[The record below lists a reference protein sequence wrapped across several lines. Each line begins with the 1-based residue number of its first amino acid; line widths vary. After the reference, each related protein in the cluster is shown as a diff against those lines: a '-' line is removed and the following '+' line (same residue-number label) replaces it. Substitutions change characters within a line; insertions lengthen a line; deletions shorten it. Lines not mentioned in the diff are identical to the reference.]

1 MMWKKR
7 PLAALALSLALLLPT
22 PAQGAEAPAIHAEAA
37 ILMEAETGQILY
49 EKNAHRQMQPA
60 SLTKIMTCLLAIEA
74 GNPEQQVTV
83 TPQALDLM
91 EDAAAIGLQEG
102 ERLPLRELLYAAML
116 PSANDA
122 ANAVAIHIA
131 GSEAA
136 FARQMNR
143 RAEALGL
150 TDTRFVNASG
160 LPVQGHSTTAYD
172 LAEITREALRYPS
185 FLDYAGRPSYFIR
198 PGPENRGY
206 SFSHLNRLLLPGSG
220 YFDARAI
227 AGKTGWTVPAG
238 HCLMTVAEQDGVRL
252 IAIILRA
259 EGDGTMGGP
268 YPDTKALLDYGFGS
282 FRRVELPLPAEGFLG
297 RIQESE
303 YYLTPVGTTVGLMVP
318 AELPREGLTVQL
330 VGTAEGE
337 EGRFWGEAALRNA
350 AGEVLWQGGRIPLT
364 GELLLGDLLGPSA
377 VAYLPQVAKEV
388 PRLPLMEFGAAAVVA
403 ALVGLWRLLAR
414 RGGKE
419 PAGGWSAGRVTQR
432 PGAIK

>member
-7 PLAALALSLALLLPT
+7 PLAALALSLALLLPA

-377 VAYLPQVAKEV
+377 VAYLPRVAKEV
-388 PRLPLMEFGAAAVVA
+388 PRLPLMEFGAAAAVA

-419 PAGGWSAGRVTQR
+419 PAGGR
-432 PGAIK
+432 PPEESPNAPAQ

>member
-22 PAQGAEAPAIHAEAA
+22 PAQGAEAPVIHAEAA

-220 YFDARAI
+220 YFDARVI

-414 RGGKE
+414 QGGKE
-419 PAGGWSAGRVTQR
+419 PAGGR
-432 PGAIK
+432 PPEESPNAPAQ

>member
-22 PAQGAEAPAIHAEAA
+22 PAQGADAPVIHAEAA

-136 FARQMNR
+136 FARQMNC

-220 YFDARAI
+220 YFDARVI

-419 PAGGWSAGRVTQR
+419 PAGGR
-432 PGAIK
+432 PPEESPNAPAQ

>member
-330 VGTAEGE
+330 VGTAEGA

-419 PAGGWSAGRVTQR
+419 PAGGR
-432 PGAIK
+432 PPEESPNAPAQ

>member
-377 VAYLPQVAKEV
+377 VAYLPRVAKEV

-419 PAGGWSAGRVTQR
+419 PAGGR
-432 PGAIK
+432 PPEESPNAPAQ

>member
-22 PAQGAEAPAIHAEAA
+22 PAQGAEAPVIHAEAA

-122 ANAVAIHIA
+122 ANAVAIHLA

-419 PAGGWSAGRVTQR
+419 PAGGR
-432 PGAIK
+432 PPEESPNAPAQ

>member
-22 PAQGAEAPAIHAEAA
+22 PAPGAEAPVIHAEAA

-419 PAGGWSAGRVTQR
+419 PAGGR
-432 PGAIK
+432 PPEESPNAPAQ

>member
-7 PLAALALSLALLLPT
+7 PLAALALSLALLLPA

-419 PAGGWSAGRVTQR
+419 PAGGR
-432 PGAIK
+432 PPEESPNAPAQ

>member
-7 PLAALALSLALLLPT
+7 PLAALALSLALLLPA

-131 GSEAA
+131 GSETA

-318 AELPREGLTVQL
+318 AELPREGLTVL
-330 VGTAEGE
+330 RVGTAEGE

-419 PAGGWSAGRVTQR
+419 PAGGR
-432 PGAIK
+432 PPEESPNAPAQ

>member
-7 PLAALALSLALLLPT
+7 PLAALALSLALLLPA
-22 PAQGAEAPAIHAEAA
+22 PAQGAEAPVIHAEAA

-419 PAGGWSAGRVTQR
+419 PAGGR
-432 PGAIK
+432 PPEESPNAPAQ

>member
-131 GSEAA
+131 GSETA

-297 RIQESE
+297 KIQESE

-419 PAGGWSAGRVTQR
+419 PAGGR
-432 PGAIK
+432 PPEESPNAPAQ

>member
-7 PLAALALSLALLLPT
+7 PLAALALSLALLLPA

-414 RGGKE
+414 QGGKE
-419 PAGGWSAGRVTQR
+419 PAGGR
-432 PGAIK
+432 PPEESPNAPAQ

>member
-7 PLAALALSLALLLPT
+7 PLAALALSLALLLPA

-91 EDAAAIGLQEG
+91 EDAAAIGLREG

-419 PAGGWSAGRVTQR
+419 PAGGR
-432 PGAIK
+432 PPEESPNAPAQ

>member
-337 EGRFWGEAALRNA
+337 EGRFWGGAALRNA

-419 PAGGWSAGRVTQR
+419 PAGGR
-432 PGAIK
+432 PPEESPNAPAQ

>member
-1 MMWKKR
+1 MMWEKR

-22 PAQGAEAPAIHAEAA
+22 PAQGAEAPVIHAEAA

-419 PAGGWSAGRVTQR
+419 PAGGR
-432 PGAIK
+432 PPEESPNAPAQ

>member
-1 MMWKKR
+1 
-7 PLAALALSLALLLPT
+7 
-22 PAQGAEAPAIHAEAA
+22 
-37 ILMEAETGQILY
+37 MEAETGQILY

-136 FARQMNR
+136 FARQMNC

-337 EGRFWGEAALRNA
+337 EGRFWGAAALRNA

-419 PAGGWSAGRVTQR
+419 PAGGR
-432 PGAIK
+432 PPEESPNAPAQ

>member
-364 GELLLGDLLGPSA
+364 GELLLGDILGPSE

-388 PRLPLMEFGAAAVVA
+388 PRLPLMEFGAAAAVA

-419 PAGGWSAGRVTQR
+419 PAGGR
-432 PGAIK
+432 PPEESPNAPAQ

>member
-419 PAGGWSAGRVTQR
+419 PAGGPSAERVTQR

>member
-7 PLAALALSLALLLPT
+7 PLAALALSLALLLPA

-252 IAIILRA
+252 IAIILRS

-419 PAGGWSAGRVTQR
+419 PAGGR
-432 PGAIK
+432 PPEESPNAPAQ

>member
-377 VAYLPQVAKEV
+377 VAYLPRVAKEV
-388 PRLPLMEFGAAAVVA
+388 PRLPLMEFGAAAAVA

-419 PAGGWSAGRVTQR
+419 PAGGRSAGRVTQR
-432 PGAIK
+432 PGTIK

>member
-131 GSEAA
+131 GSETA

-318 AELPREGLTVQL
+318 AELPQDGLTVQL

-377 VAYLPQVAKEV
+377 VAYLPRVAKEV
-388 PRLPLMEFGAAAVVA
+388 PRLPLMEFGAAAAVA

-419 PAGGWSAGRVTQR
+419 PAGGR
-432 PGAIK
+432 PPEESPNAPAQ

>member
-7 PLAALALSLALLLPT
+7 PLAALALSLALLLPA

-303 YYLTPVGTTVGLMVP
+303 YYLTPVGTTVGLMIP

-419 PAGGWSAGRVTQR
+419 PAGGR
-432 PGAIK
+432 PPEESPNAPAQ

>member
-22 PAQGAEAPAIHAEAA
+22 PAQGAEAPVIHAEAA

-364 GELLLGDLLGPSA
+364 GELLLGDILGPSE

-388 PRLPLMEFGAAAVVA
+388 PRLPLMEFGAAAAVA

-419 PAGGWSAGRVTQR
+419 PAGGR
-432 PGAIK
+432 PPEESPNAPAQ

>member
-22 PAQGAEAPAIHAEAA
+22 PAQAAEAPVIHAEAA

-297 RIQESE
+297 KIQESE
-303 YYLTPVGTTVGLMVP
+303 YYLTPVGTTVGLMIP

-364 GELLLGDLLGPSA
+364 GELLLGDILGPSE

-419 PAGGWSAGRVTQR
+419 PAGGR
-432 PGAIK
+432 PPEESPNAPAQ

>member
-22 PAQGAEAPAIHAEAA
+22 PAQGAEAPVIHAEAA

-419 PAGGWSAGRVTQR
+419 PAGGR
-432 PGAIK
+432 PPEESPNAPAQ

>member
-22 PAQGAEAPAIHAEAA
+22 PAQAAEAPAIHAEAA

-419 PAGGWSAGRVTQR
+419 PAGGR
-432 PGAIK
+432 PPEESPNAPAQ

>member
-7 PLAALALSLALLLPT
+7 PLAALALSLALLLPA

-318 AELPREGLTVQL
+318 AELPQEGLTVRL

-419 PAGGWSAGRVTQR
+419 PAGGR
-432 PGAIK
+432 PPEESPNAPAQ

>member
-22 PAQGAEAPAIHAEAA
+22 PAQGAEAPVIHAEAA

-136 FARQMNR
+136 FARQMNC

-419 PAGGWSAGRVTQR
+419 PAGGR
-432 PGAIK
+432 PPEESPNAPAQ

>member
-7 PLAALALSLALLLPT
+7 PLAALALSLALLLPA

-252 IAIILRA
+252 IAIILQIGRA
-259 EGDGTMGGP
+259 SCRE
-268 YPDTKALLDYGFGS
+268 
-282 FRRVELPLPAEGFLG
+282 RV
-297 RIQESE
+297 
-303 YYLTPVGTTVGLMVP
+303 
-318 AELPREGLTVQL
+318 
-330 VGTAEGE
+330 
-337 EGRFWGEAALRNA
+337 
-350 AGEVLWQGGRIPLT
+350 
-364 GELLLGDLLGPSA
+364 SA
-377 VAYLPQVAKEV
+377 
-388 PRLPLMEFGAAAVVA
+388 
-403 ALVGLWRLLAR
+403 
-414 RGGKE
+414 
-419 PAGGWSAGRVTQR
+419 
-432 PGAIK
+432 

>member
-7 PLAALALSLALLLPT
+7 PLAALALSLALLLPA
-22 PAQGAEAPAIHAEAA
+22 PAQGAEAPVIHAEAA

-122 ANAVAIHIA
+122 ANAVAIHLA

-419 PAGGWSAGRVTQR
+419 PAGGR
-432 PGAIK
+432 PPEESPNAPAQ

>member
-91 EDAAAIGLQEG
+91 EDAAAIGLREG

-419 PAGGWSAGRVTQR
+419 PAGGR
-432 PGAIK
+432 PPEESPNAPAQ